1 MSEVSLDTVTALVGL
16 KALERA
22 AAEAAPGT
30 ALCTG
35 ADIPFY
41 PRLSIRSNAH
51 ALRMLLQTE
60 EQALFWELLKLSGLR
75 QSGWNVR
82 RFKGD
87 TGAQRLWGIVLG
99 LMEHPPA
106 LLALEPMSGMN
117 EREREG
123 FAALLR
129 RCGEEGIPF
138 TYTAARLK
146 DVMDLG
152 LPQRLRLAL
161 PGGWREMD
169 TAQAEAALAGEEEK
183 SWNKLQLRW
192 EEGEDGKASEA

>member
-1 MSEVSLDTVTALVGL
+1 MSEAILETVTALVGT
-16 KALERA
+16 KAI
-22 AAEAAPGT
+22 EAAMADMTPGT

-35 ADIPFY
+35 VDIPFY

-123 FAALLR
+123 FVALLR

>member
-1 MSEVSLDTVTALVGL
+1 MREIPESVVALLGEDAL
-16 KALERA
+16 KRAL
-22 AAEAAPGT
+22 AEAAPGT

-35 ADIPFY
+35 VDIPFY

-60 EQALFWELLKLSGLR
+60 EQAHFWELLKLSGLR

-99 LMEHPPA
+99 LMERPPA
-106 LLALEPMSGMN
+106 LLALEPMAGMS
-117 EREREG
+117 ERERKG

-129 RCGEEGIPF
+129 WCGEQGFAF

-146 DVMDLG
+146 DVMELDY
-152 LPQRLRLAL
+152 PHKLRLAA
-161 PGGWREMD
+161 PEGWQETD
-169 TAQAEAALAGEEEK
+169 TARMEEALERSEDK
-183 SWNKLQLRW
+183 SWNKIQQGW
-192 EEGEDGKASEA
+192 EGEQA

>member
-1 MSEVSLDTVTALVGL
+1 MREIPESVVALLGEDAL
-16 KALERA
+16 KRAL
-22 AAEAAPGT
+22 AEAAPGT

-35 ADIPFY
+35 VDIPFY

-123 FAALLR
+123 FVALLR

-152 LPQRLRLAL
+152 LPQRLHLAL

-192 EEGEDGKASEA
+192 EEREDGKASEA

>member
-1 MSEVSLDTVTALVGL
+1 MREIPESVVALLGEDAL
-16 KALERA
+16 KRAL
-22 AAEAAPGT
+22 AEAAQGT

-35 ADIPFY
+35 GDIPFY

-161 PGGWREMD
+161 PGGWRETD

>member
-1 MSEVSLDTVTALVGL
+1 MREIPESVVALLGEDAL
-16 KALERA
+16 KRAL
-22 AAEAAPGT
+22 AEAAPGT

-35 ADIPFY
+35 VDIPFY

-123 FAALLR
+123 FAGLLR
-129 RCGEEGIPF
+129 RCGEEGIPC

-169 TAQAEAALAGEEEK
+169 TAQAEEALAGEEEK

-192 EEGEDGKASEA
+192 EEREDGKASEA